1 MNNNQ
6 IRTTVIKSRGKMMN
20 GEANPIDIYVGNRLR
35 LRREMLKISQ
45 IKLASLL
52 GITFQQVQKY
62 EKGTNRIGASRI
74 WDMASVLKV
83 PVNYFYAGIDEK
95 IDKYSPRRLYG
106 INDGTVLVD
115 TETDPLLKKS
125 NIELINAFEK
135 IKNPKLQQSIR
146 DMIVSLSKSM
156 LCNSN

>member
-74 WDMASVLKV
+74 WDMDSVLKV
-83 PVNYFYAGIDEK
+83 SVNYFYAGIDEK
-95 IDKYSPRRLYG
+95 IDKYSPRRFYG

>member
-1 MNNNQ
+1 MNNNK
-6 IRTTVIKSRGKMMN
+6 IRTTVIKYRGKMVN

-45 IKLASLL
+45 MKLASLL

-74 WDMASVLKV
+74 WDIASVLKV
-83 PVNYFYAGIDEK
+83 PVSYFYEGIDEK

-106 INDGTVLVD
+106 INDESVSVE
-115 TETDPLLKKS
+115 TETDPLFKKS

-135 IKNPKLQQSIR
+135 IKNPKLQQLIH
-146 DMIVSLSKSM
+146 DMIIYLSKSVR
-156 LCNSN
+156 

>member
-1 MNNNQ
+1 
-6 IRTTVIKSRGKMMN
+6 MMN

-74 WDMASVLKV
+74 WDMDSVLKV
-83 PVNYFYAGIDEK
+83 SVNYFYAGIDEK
-95 IDKYSPRRLYG
+95 IDKYSPRRFYG

>member
-1 MNNNQ
+1 MNNNK
-6 IRTTVIKSRGKMMN
+6 IRTTVIKYRGKMVN

-45 IKLASLL
+45 MKLASLL

-74 WDMASVLKV
+74 WDIASVLKV
-83 PVNYFYAGIDEK
+83 PVSYFYEGIDEK

-106 INDGTVLVD
+106 INDESVSVD
-115 TETDPLLKKS
+115 TETDPLFKKS

-135 IKNPKLQQSIR
+135 IKNPKLQQLIH
-146 DMIVSLSKSM
+146 DMIIYLSKSVR
-156 LCNSN
+156 